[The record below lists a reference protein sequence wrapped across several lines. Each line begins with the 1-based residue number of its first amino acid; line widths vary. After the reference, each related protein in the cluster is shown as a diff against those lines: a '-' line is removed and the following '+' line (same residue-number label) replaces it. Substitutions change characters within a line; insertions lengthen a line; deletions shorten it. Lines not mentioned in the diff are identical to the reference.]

1 MKRLTNA
8 WSVRA
13 AAVVVASAVTFA
25 GPGMV
30 AAEAVQVA
38 GQQSTGAERTMATD
52 TVMVRLTQGNPSDDG
67 QAPSGK
73 IQGVTIHLDR
83 LAGLDPT
90 NADDAA
96 RVRNANLDE
105 VRDWRTDVHVKQSTN
120 VNGEVTFDGLA
131 HGFYVVTS
139 SAPDD
144 SYREINP
151 FVVAVPF
158 HTVVD
163 NPNPVPGVIVA
174 KTHKPGE
181 TPTPST
187 TPTAPTTSPTT
198 PNTPSTTPS
207 TPRTTPKFPPVFPP
221 LIPPV
226 PPTKP
231 GETPHEPGTTPP
243 NNPESGTTTTPDS
256 PNRSQGSDG
265 SLAMTGAQVIGIVAA
280 AAFLIIAGFVMIA
293 YGRRKST
300 ESEGL

>member
-8 WSVRA
+8 WSAR
-13 AAVVVASAVTFA
+13 VVAVGVACAVAFA
-25 GPGMV
+25 GPGVV

-38 GQQSTGAERTMATD
+38 GQQSTGAERTSATD
-52 TVMVRLTQGNPSDDG
+52 TVTIRLTQGNPNDDG
-67 QAPSGK
+67 QPPSGK

-105 VRDWRTDVHVKQSTN
+105 VRDWRTDVHVDLVTN
-120 VNGEVTFDGLA
+120 ANGEVTFDGLA

-139 SAPDD
+139 TAPDD

-163 NPNPVPGVIVA
+163 NPKPVPGVIVA

-181 TPTPST
+181 TPTPPTSSSAPSAPPSRPD
-187 TPTAPTTSPTT
+187 TPQT
-198 PNTPSTTPS
+198 PPNY
-207 TPRTTPKFPPVFPP
+207 
-221 LIPPV
+221 

-231 GETPHEPGTTPP
+231 GKPPHQPETTPP
-243 NNPESGTTTTPDS
+243 GTPSAGKTSTPVTSSG
-256 PNRSQGSDG
+256 NGG
-265 SLAMTGAQVIGIVAA
+265 SLAMTGAQVIGVVAA
-280 AAFLIIAGFVMIA
+280 ALALIATGFVMIA
-293 YGRRKST
+293 FSRRKN
-300 ESEGL
+300 

>member
-8 WSVRA
+8 WSAR
-13 AAVVVASAVTFA
+13 VVAVGVACAVAFA
-25 GPGMV
+25 GPGVV

-38 GQQSTGAERTMATD
+38 GQQSTGAERTSATD
-52 TVMVRLTQGNPSDDG
+52 TVTIRLTQGNPNDDG
-67 QAPSGK
+67 QPPSGK

-90 NADDAA
+90 NAEDVA

-105 VRDWRTDVHVKQSTN
+105 VRDWRTDVHVDLVTN
-120 VNGEVTFDGLA
+120 ANGEVTFDGLA

-139 SAPDD
+139 TAPDD

-163 NPNPVPGVIVA
+163 NPKPVPGVIVA

-181 TPTPST
+181 TPTPPTSSSAPSAPPSRPD
-187 TPTAPTTSPTT
+187 TPQT
-198 PNTPSTTPS
+198 PPNY
-207 TPRTTPKFPPVFPP
+207 
-221 LIPPV
+221 

-231 GETPHEPGTTPP
+231 GKPPHQPETTPP
-243 NNPESGTTTTPDS
+243 GTPSAGKTSTPVTSSG
-256 PNRSQGSDG
+256 NGG
-265 SLAMTGAQVIGIVAA
+265 SLAMTGAQVIGVVAA
-280 AAFLIIAGFVMIA
+280 ALALIATGFVMIA
-293 YGRRKST
+293 FSRRKNS
-300 ESEGL
+300 ESEGR

>member
-8 WSVRA
+8 WSAR
-13 AAVVVASAVTFA
+13 VVAVGVACAVAFA
-25 GPGMV
+25 GPGVV
-30 AAEAVQVA
+30 AAEAVQDA
-38 GQQSTGAERTMATD
+38 GQQSTGAERTSATD
-52 TVMVRLTQGNPSDDG
+52 TVTIRLTQGNPNDDG
-67 QAPSGK
+67 QPPSGK

-105 VRDWRTDVHVKQSTN
+105 VRDWRTDVHVDLVTN
-120 VNGEVTFDGLA
+120 ANGEVTFDGLA

-139 SAPDD
+139 TAPDD

-163 NPNPVPGVIVA
+163 NPKPVPGVIVA

-181 TPTPST
+181 TPTPPTSSSAPSAPPSRPD
-187 TPTAPTTSPTT
+187 TPQT
-198 PNTPSTTPS
+198 PPNY
-207 TPRTTPKFPPVFPP
+207 
-221 LIPPV
+221 

-231 GETPHEPGTTPP
+231 GKPPHQPETTPP
-243 NNPESGTTTTPDS
+243 GTPSAGKTSTPVTSSG
-256 PNRSQGSDG
+256 NGG
-265 SLAMTGAQVIGIVAA
+265 SLAMTGAQVIGVVAA
-280 AAFLIIAGFVMIA
+280 ALALIATGFVMIA
-293 YGRRKST
+293 FSRRKNS
-300 ESEGL
+300 ESEGR

>member
-1 MKRLTNA
+1 M
-8 WSVRA
+8 V
-13 AAVVVASAVTFA
+13 AVGVACAVAFA
-25 GPGMV
+25 GPGVV

-38 GQQSTGAERTMATD
+38 GQQSTGAERTSATD
-52 TVMVRLTQGNPSDDG
+52 TVTIRLTQGNPNDDG

-105 VRDWRTDVHVKQSTN
+105 VRDWRTDVHVDLVTN
-120 VNGEVTFDGLA
+120 ANGEVTFDGLA

-139 SAPDD
+139 TAPDD

-163 NPNPVPGVIVA
+163 NPKPVPGVIVA

-181 TPTPST
+181 TPT
-187 TPTAPTTSPTT
+187 TPTAPTT
-198 PNTPSTTPS
+198 PNTPSTTSS

-226 PPTKP
+226 PPTKL

-243 NNPESGTTTTPDS
+243 NNPESGTNTTSDS
-256 PNRSQGSDG
+256 PNRSQGNGG
-265 SLAMTGAQVIGIVAA
+265 SLAMTGAEVLGVVAA
-280 AAFLIIAGFVMIA
+280 ALALIATGFVMIA
-293 YGRRKST
+293 SSRRKNS
-300 ESEGL
+300 ESEGR

>member
-8 WSVRA
+8 WSARV
-13 AAVVVASAVTFA
+13 AAVGVACAIAFA
-25 GPGMV
+25 GPGVV

-38 GQQSTGAERTMATD
+38 GQQSTGAERTSATD
-52 TVMVRLTQGNPSDDG
+52 TVTIRLTQGNPNDDG

-105 VRDWRTDVHVKQSTN
+105 VRDWRTDVHVDLVTN
-120 VNGEVTFDGLA
+120 ANGEVTFDGLA

-139 SAPDD
+139 TAPDD

-158 HTVVD
+158 HTAVD
-163 NPNPVPGVIVA
+163 NPKPVPGVIVA

-181 TPTPST
+181 TPT
-187 TPTAPTTSPTT
+187 TPTAPTT
-198 PNTPSTTPS
+198 PNTPSTTSS

-243 NNPESGTTTTPDS
+243 NNPESGTNTTSDS
-256 PNRSQGSDG
+256 PNRSQGNGG
-265 SLAMTGAQVIGIVAA
+265 SLAMTGAEVLGVVAA
-280 AAFLIIAGFVMIA
+280 ALALIATGFVMIA
-293 YGRRKST
+293 SSRRKNS
-300 ESEGL
+300 ESEGR

>member
-8 WSVRA
+8 WSAR
-13 AAVVVASAVTFA
+13 VVAVGVACAVAFA
-25 GPGMV
+25 GPGVV

-38 GQQSTGAERTMATD
+38 GQQSTGAERTSATD
-52 TVMVRLTQGNPSDDG
+52 TVTIRLTQGNPNDDG
-67 QAPSGK
+67 QPPSGK

-105 VRDWRTDVHVKQSTN
+105 VRDWRTDVHVDLVTN
-120 VNGEVTFDGLA
+120 ANGEVTFDGLA

-139 SAPDD
+139 TAPDD

-163 NPNPVPGVIVA
+163 NPKPVPGVIVA

-181 TPTPST
+181 TPT
-187 TPTAPTTSPTT
+187 TPTAPTT
-198 PNTPSTTPS
+198 PNTPSTTSS

-243 NNPESGTTTTPDS
+243 NNPESGTNTTSDS
-256 PNRSQGSDG
+256 PNRSQGNGG
-265 SLAMTGAQVIGIVAA
+265 SLAMTGAEVLGVVAA
-280 AAFLIIAGFVMIA
+280 ALALIATGFVMIA
-293 YGRRKST
+293 SSRRKNS
-300 ESEGL
+300 ESEGR

>member
-8 WSVRA
+8 WSAR
-13 AAVVVASAVTFA
+13 VVAVGVACAVAFA

-38 GQQSTGAERTMATD
+38 GQQTTGAERTVDTD
-52 TVMVRLTQGNPSDDG
+52 TVTVRLTQGNPNDDG
-67 QAPSGK
+67 QPPSGK

-105 VRDWRTDVHVKQSTN
+105 VRDWRTDVHVDLVTN
-120 VNGEVTFDGLA
+120 ANGEVTFDGLA

-139 SAPDD
+139 TAPDD

-163 NPNPVPGVIVA
+163 NPKPVPGVIVA

-181 TPTPST
+181 TPTPPTSSSAPSAPPSRPD
-187 TPTAPTTSPTT
+187 TPQT
-198 PNTPSTTPS
+198 PPNY
-207 TPRTTPKFPPVFPP
+207 
-221 LIPPV
+221 

-231 GETPHEPGTTPP
+231 GKPPHQPETTPP
-243 NNPESGTTTTPDS
+243 GTPSAGKTSTPVTSSG
-256 PNRSQGSDG
+256 NGG
-265 SLAMTGAQVIGIVAA
+265 SLAMTGAQVIGVVAA
-280 AAFLIIAGFVMIA
+280 ALALIATGFVMIA
-293 YGRRKST
+293 FSRRKNS
-300 ESEGL
+300 ESEGR

>member
-1 MKRLTNA
+1 MKRLTNT
-8 WSVRA
+8 WSAR
-13 AAVVVASAVTFA
+13 VVAVGVACAVAFA
-25 GPGMV
+25 GPGVV

-38 GQQSTGAERTMATD
+38 GQQSTGAERTSATD
-52 TVMVRLTQGNPSDDG
+52 TVTIRLTQGNPNDDG
-67 QAPSGK
+67 QPPSGK

-105 VRDWRTDVHVKQSTN
+105 VRDWRTDVHVDLVTN
-120 VNGEVTFDGLA
+120 ANGEVTFDGLA

-139 SAPDD
+139 TAPDD

-163 NPNPVPGVIVA
+163 NPKPVPGVIVA

-181 TPTPST
+181 TPTPPTSSSAPSAPPSRPD
-187 TPTAPTTSPTT
+187 TPQT
-198 PNTPSTTPS
+198 PPNY
-207 TPRTTPKFPPVFPP
+207 
-221 LIPPV
+221 

-231 GETPHEPGTTPP
+231 GKPPHQPETTPP
-243 NNPESGTTTTPDS
+243 GTPSAGKTSTPVTSSG
-256 PNRSQGSDG
+256 NGG
-265 SLAMTGAQVIGIVAA
+265 SLAMTGAQVLGVVAA
-280 AAFLIIAGFVMIA
+280 ALALIATGFVMIA
-293 YGRRKST
+293 FSRRKNS
-300 ESEGL
+300 ESEGR

>member
-1 MKRLTNA
+1 MKRLTNT
-8 WSVRA
+8 WSARMF
-13 AAVVVASAVTFA
+13 AVGVACAIAFA

-38 GQQSTGAERTMATD
+38 GQQTTGAERTVDTD
-52 TVMVRLTQGNPSDDG
+52 TVTVRLTQGNPDDDG

-105 VRDWRTDVHVKQSTN
+105 VRDWRTDVHVEQISN
-120 VNGEVTFDGLA
+120 ANGEVRFDGLT

-139 SAPDD
+139 TAPDD

-163 NPNPVPGVIVA
+163 NPKPVPGVIVA

-181 TPTPST
+181 TPTPPTSSSAPSAPPSRPD
-187 TPTAPTTSPTT
+187 TPQT
-198 PNTPSTTPS
+198 PPNY
-207 TPRTTPKFPPVFPP
+207 
-221 LIPPV
+221 

-231 GETPHEPGTTPP
+231 GKPPHQPETTPP
-243 NNPESGTTTTPDS
+243 GTPSAGKTSTPVTPSG
-256 PNRSQGSDG
+256 NGG
-265 SLAMTGAQVIGIVAA
+265 SLAMTGAQVIGVVAA
-280 AAFLIIAGFVMIA
+280 ALALIATGFVMIA
-293 YGRRKST
+293 FSRRKNS
-300 ESEGL
+300 ESEGR

>member
-8 WSVRA
+8 WSAR
-13 AAVVVASAVTFA
+13 VVAVGVVCAVAFA
-25 GPGMV
+25 GPGVV
-30 AAEAVQVA
+30 AGEAVQVA
-38 GQQSTGAERTMATD
+38 GQQSTGAERTSATD
-52 TVMVRLTQGNPSDDG
+52 TVTIRLTQGNPNDDG
-67 QAPSGK
+67 QPPSGK

-105 VRDWRTDVHVKQSTN
+105 VRDWRTDVHVDLVTN
-120 VNGEVTFDGLA
+120 ANGEVTFDGLA

-139 SAPDD
+139 TAPDD

-163 NPNPVPGVIVA
+163 NPKPVPGVIVA

-181 TPTPST
+181 TPTPPRT
-187 TPTAPTTSPTT
+187 PTT
-198 PNTPSTTPS
+198 PPSHPNTPQTTPNY
-207 TPRTTPKFPPVFPP
+207 
-221 LIPPV
+221 

-231 GETPHEPGTTPP
+231 GKPPHQPETTPP
-243 NNPESGTTTTPDS
+243 GTPGVGKTSTPAAPSGNS
-256 PNRSQGSDG
+256 G
-265 SLAMTGAQVIGIVAA
+265 SLAMTGAQVIGVVAA
-280 AAFLIIAGFVMIA
+280 ALALIATGFVMIA
-293 YGRRKST
+293 FSRRKNS
-300 ESEGL
+300 ESEGR

>member
-8 WSVRA
+8 WSAR
-13 AAVVVASAVTFA
+13 VVAVGVACAVAFA
-25 GPGMV
+25 GPGVV

-38 GQQSTGAERTMATD
+38 GQQSTGAERTSATD
-52 TVMVRLTQGNPSDDG
+52 TVTIRLTQGNPNDDG
-67 QAPSGK
+67 QPPSGK

-105 VRDWRTDVHVKQSTN
+105 VRDWRTDVHVDLVTN
-120 VNGEVTFDGLA
+120 ANGEVTFDGLA

-139 SAPDD
+139 TAPDD

-163 NPNPVPGVIVA
+163 NPKPVPGVIVA

-181 TPTPST
+181 TPTPPTSSSAPSAPPSRPD
-187 TPTAPTTSPTT
+187 TPQT
-198 PNTPSTTPS
+198 PPNY
-207 TPRTTPKFPPVFPP
+207 
-221 LIPPV
+221 

-231 GETPHEPGTTPP
+231 GKPPHQPETTPP
-243 NNPESGTTTTPDS
+243 GTPSAGKTSTPVTSSG
-256 PNRSQGSDG
+256 NGG
-265 SLAMTGAQVIGIVAA
+265 SLAMTGAQVIGVVAA
-280 AAFLIIAGFVMIA
+280 ALALIATGFVLSLIHI
-293 YGRRKST
+293 
-300 ESEGL
+300 

>member
-8 WSVRA
+8 WSAR
-13 AAVVVASAVTFA
+13 VVAVGVACAVAFA
-25 GPGMV
+25 GPGVV

-38 GQQSTGAERTMATD
+38 GQQSTGAERTSATD
-52 TVMVRLTQGNPSDDG
+52 TVTIRLTQGNPNDDG
-67 QAPSGK
+67 QPPSGK

-105 VRDWRTDVHVKQSTN
+105 VRDWRTDVHAEKVTDA
-120 VNGEVTFDGLA
+120 NGEVTFDGLA
-131 HGFYVVTS
+131 NGFYVVTS
-139 SAPDD
+139 TAPDD
-144 SYREINP
+144 SYREISP

-181 TPTPST
+181 TPTP
-187 TPTAPTTSPTT
+187 TTSPTT
-198 PNTPSTTPS
+198 PSAPPSHPDTPQTP
-207 TPRTTPKFPPVFPP
+207 PNY
-221 LIPPV
+221 

-231 GETPHEPGTTPP
+231 GKPPHQPETTPP
-243 NNPESGTTTTPDS
+243 RTPDGGKTS
-256 PNRSQGSDG
+256 TPVTPSGNGG
-265 SLAMTGAQVIGIVAA
+265 SLAMTGAQVLGVVAA
-280 AAFLIIAGFVMIA
+280 ALVLIATGFVMIA
-293 YGRRKST
+293 SSRRKNS
-300 ESEGL
+300 ESEGR

>member
-8 WSVRA
+8 WSAR
-13 AAVVVASAVTFA
+13 VVAVGVACAVAFA
-25 GPGMV
+25 GPGVV

-38 GQQSTGAERTMATD
+38 GQQSTGAERTSATD
-52 TVMVRLTQGNPSDDG
+52 TVTIRLTQGNPNDDG
-67 QAPSGK
+67 QPPSGK

-105 VRDWRTDVHVKQSTN
+105 VRDWRTDVHVDLVTN
-120 VNGEVTFDGLA
+120 ANGEVTFDGLA

-139 SAPDD
+139 TAPDD

-163 NPNPVPGVIVA
+163 NPKPVPGVIVA

-181 TPTPST
+181 TPTPPTSSSAPSAPPSRPD
-187 TPTAPTTSPTT
+187 TPQT
-198 PNTPSTTPS
+198 PPNY
-207 TPRTTPKFPPVFPP
+207 
-221 LIPPV
+221 

-231 GETPHEPGTTPP
+231 GKPPHQPETTPP
-243 NNPESGTTTTPDS
+243 GTPSAGKTSTPVTPSG
-256 PNRSQGSDG
+256 NGG
-265 SLAMTGAQVIGIVAA
+265 SLAMTGAQVIGVVAA
-280 AAFLIIAGFVMIA
+280 ALALIATGFVMIA
-293 YGRRKST
+293 FSRRKNS
-300 ESEGL
+300 ESEGR

>member
-8 WSVRA
+8 WSAR
-13 AAVVVASAVTFA
+13 VVAVGVACAVAFA
-25 GPGMV
+25 GPGVV

-38 GQQSTGAERTMATD
+38 GQQSTGAERTSAMD
-52 TVMVRLTQGNPSDDG
+52 TVTIRLTQGNPNDDG
-67 QAPSGK
+67 QPPSGK

-105 VRDWRTDVHVKQSTN
+105 VRDWRTDVHVDLVTN
-120 VNGEVTFDGLA
+120 ANGEVTFDGLA

-139 SAPDD
+139 TAPDD

-163 NPNPVPGVIVA
+163 NPKPVPGVIVA

-181 TPTPST
+181 TPTPPTSSSAPSAPPSRPD
-187 TPTAPTTSPTT
+187 TPQT
-198 PNTPSTTPS
+198 PPNY
-207 TPRTTPKFPPVFPP
+207 
-221 LIPPV
+221 

-231 GETPHEPGTTPP
+231 GKPPHQPETTPP
-243 NNPESGTTTTPDS
+243 GTPSAGKTSTPVTSSG
-256 PNRSQGSDG
+256 NGG
-265 SLAMTGAQVIGIVAA
+265 SLAMTGAQVIGVVAA
-280 AAFLIIAGFVMIA
+280 ALALIATGFVMIA
-293 YGRRKST
+293 FSRRKNS
-300 ESEGL
+300 ESEGR

>member
-8 WSVRA
+8 WSARVVSVGVA
-13 AAVVVASAVTFA
+13 CAVSFA
-25 GPGMV
+25 GPGVV

-38 GQQSTGAERTMATD
+38 GQQSTGAERTSATD
-52 TVMVRLTQGNPSDDG
+52 TVTIRLTQGNPNDDG
-67 QAPSGK
+67 QPPSGK

-105 VRDWRTDVHVKQSTN
+105 VRDWRTDVHVDLVTN
-120 VNGEVTFDGLA
+120 ANGEVTFDGLA

-139 SAPDD
+139 TAPDD

-158 HTVVD
+158 HTAVD
-163 NPNPVPGVIVA
+163 NPKPVPGVIVA

-181 TPTPST
+181 TPT
-187 TPTAPTTSPTT
+187 TPTAPTT
-198 PNTPSTTPS
+198 PNTPSTTSS

-243 NNPESGTTTTPDS
+243 NNPESGTNTTSDS
-256 PNRSQGSDG
+256 PNRSQGNGG
-265 SLAMTGAQVIGIVAA
+265 SLAMTGAEVLGVVAA
-280 AAFLIIAGFVMIA
+280 ALALIATGFVMIA
-293 YGRRKST
+293 SSRRKNS
-300 ESEGL
+300 ESEGR

>member
-8 WSVRA
+8 WSAR
-13 AAVVVASAVTFA
+13 VVAVGVACAVAFA
-25 GPGMV
+25 GPGVV

-38 GQQSTGAERTMATD
+38 GQQSTGAERTSATD
-52 TVMVRLTQGNPSDDG
+52 TVTIRLTQGNPNDDG
-67 QAPSGK
+67 QPPSGK

-105 VRDWRTDVHVKQSTN
+105 VRDWRTDVHVDLVTN
-120 VNGEVTFDGLA
+120 ANGEVTFDGLA

-144 SYREINP
+144 SYREINS

-181 TPTPST
+181 TPTPPT
-187 TPTAPTTSPTT
+187 TPTTPPSHPNTPQTT
-198 PNTPSTTPS
+198 PNY
-207 TPRTTPKFPPVFPP
+207 
-221 LIPPV
+221 

-231 GETPHEPGTTPP
+231 GKPPHQPETTPP
-243 NNPESGTTTTPDS
+243 STPGAGKAS
-256 PNRSQGSDG
+256 TPAAPSKNSG
-265 SLAMTGAQVIGIVAA
+265 SLAMTGAQVIGVVAA
-280 AAFLIIAGFVMIA
+280 ALALIATGFVMIA
-293 YGRRKST
+293 VSRRKNS
-300 ESEGL
+300 ESEGR

>member
-8 WSVRA
+8 WSAR
-13 AAVVVASAVTFA
+13 VVAVGVACAVAFA
-25 GPGMV
+25 GPGVV

-38 GQQSTGAERTMATD
+38 GQQSTGAERTSATD
-52 TVMVRLTQGNPSDDG
+52 TVTIRLTQGNPNDDG
-67 QAPSGK
+67 QPPSGK

-105 VRDWRTDVHVKQSTN
+105 VRDWRTDVHVDLVTN
-120 VNGEVTFDGLA
+120 ANGEVTFDGLA

-139 SAPDD
+139 TAPDD

-163 NPNPVPGVIVA
+163 NPKPVPGVIVA

-181 TPTPST
+181 TPTPPTSSSAPSAPPSRPD
-187 TPTAPTTSPTT
+187 TPQT
-198 PNTPSTTPS
+198 PPNY
-207 TPRTTPKFPPVFPP
+207 
-221 LIPPV
+221 

-231 GETPHEPGTTPP
+231 GKPPHQPETTPP
-243 NNPESGTTTTPDS
+243 GTPSAGKTSTPVTSSG
-256 PNRSQGSDG
+256 NGG
-265 SLAMTGAQVIGIVAA
+265 SLAMTGAQVIGVVAA
-280 AAFLIIAGFVMIA
+280 ALALIATGFVMIA
-293 YGRRKST
+293 FSRRKN
-300 ESEGL
+300 SELSLIHI

>member
-8 WSVRA
+8 WSAR
-13 AAVVVASAVTFA
+13 VVAVGVACAVAFA
-25 GPGMV
+25 GPGVV

-38 GQQSTGAERTMATD
+38 GQQSTGAERTSATD
-52 TVMVRLTQGNPSDDG
+52 TVTIRLTQGNPNDDG
-67 QAPSGK
+67 QPPSGK

-90 NADDAA
+90 KADDAA

-105 VRDWRTDVHVKQSTN
+105 VRDWRTDVHAEKVTDA
-120 VNGEVTFDGLA
+120 NGEVTFDGLA

-139 SAPDD
+139 TAPDD

-151 FVVAVPF
+151 FVLAVPF

-181 TPTPST
+181 TPTPPTSSSAPSAPPSRPD
-187 TPTAPTTSPTT
+187 TPQT
-198 PNTPSTTPS
+198 PPNY
-207 TPRTTPKFPPVFPP
+207 
-221 LIPPV
+221 

-231 GETPHEPGTTPP
+231 GKPPHQPETTPP
-243 NNPESGTTTTPDS
+243 GTPSAGKTSTPVTSSG
-256 PNRSQGSDG
+256 NGG
-265 SLAMTGAQVIGIVAA
+265 SLAMTGAQVIGVVAA
-280 AAFLIIAGFVMIA
+280 ALALIATGFVMIA
-293 YGRRKST
+293 FSRRKNS
-300 ESEGL
+300 ESEGR

>member
-8 WSVRA
+8 WSARV
-13 AAVVVASAVTFA
+13 AAVGVACAIAFA
-25 GPGMV
+25 GPGVV

-38 GQQSTGAERTMATD
+38 GQQSTGAERTSATD
-52 TVMVRLTQGNPSDDG
+52 TVTIRLTQGNPNDDG
-67 QAPSGK
+67 QPPSGK

-90 NADDAA
+90 NADDGA

-105 VRDWRTDVHVKQSTN
+105 VRDWRTDVHVDLVTN
-120 VNGEVTFDGLA
+120 ANGEVTFDGLA

-139 SAPDD
+139 TAPDD

-163 NPNPVPGVIVA
+163 NPKPVPGVIVA

-181 TPTPST
+181 TPTPPTSSSAPSAPPSRPD
-187 TPTAPTTSPTT
+187 TPQT
-198 PNTPSTTPS
+198 PPNY
-207 TPRTTPKFPPVFPP
+207 
-221 LIPPV
+221 

-231 GETPHEPGTTPP
+231 GKPPHQPETTPP
-243 NNPESGTTTTPDS
+243 GTPSAGKTSTPVTSSG
-256 PNRSQGSDG
+256 NGG
-265 SLAMTGAQVIGIVAA
+265 SLAMTGAQVIGVVAA
-280 AAFLIIAGFVMIA
+280 ALALIATGFVMIA
-293 YGRRKST
+293 FSRRKNS
-300 ESEGL
+300 ESEGR

>member
-8 WSVRA
+8 WSAR
-13 AAVVVASAVTFA
+13 VVAVGVACAVAFA
-25 GPGMV
+25 GPGTV

-38 GQQSTGAERTMATD
+38 GQQSTGSERTMATD
-52 TVMVRLTQGNPSDDG
+52 TVTVRLTQGNPNDDG
-67 QAPSGK
+67 HAPAGK
-73 IQGVTIHLDR
+73 IQGVTIRLAR

-105 VRDWRTDVHVKQSTN
+105 VRDWRTDVHVDLVTN
-120 VNGEVTFDGLA
+120 ANGEVTFDGLA

-139 SAPDD
+139 TAPDD

-163 NPNPVPGVIVA
+163 NPKPVPGVIVA

-181 TPTPST
+181 TPTPPTSSSAPSAPPSRPD
-187 TPTAPTTSPTT
+187 TPQT
-198 PNTPSTTPS
+198 PPNY
-207 TPRTTPKFPPVFPP
+207 
-221 LIPPV
+221 

-231 GETPHEPGTTPP
+231 GKPPHQPETTPP
-243 NNPESGTTTTPDS
+243 GTPSAGKTSTPVTSSG
-256 PNRSQGSDG
+256 NGG
-265 SLAMTGAQVIGIVAA
+265 SLAMTGAQVIGVVAA
-280 AAFLIIAGFVMIA
+280 ALALIATGFVMIA
-293 YGRRKST
+293 FSRRKNS
-300 ESEGL
+300 ESEGR

>member
-8 WSVRA
+8 WSAR
-13 AAVVVASAVTFA
+13 VVAVGVACAVAFA
-25 GPGMV
+25 GPGVV

-38 GQQSTGAERTMATD
+38 GQQSTGAERTSATD
-52 TVMVRLTQGNPSDDG
+52 TVTIRLTQGNPNDDG
-67 QAPSGK
+67 QPPSGK

-105 VRDWRTDVHVKQSTN
+105 VRDWRTDLHVDLVTN
-120 VNGEVTFDGLA
+120 ANGEVTFDGLA

-139 SAPDD
+139 TAPDD

-163 NPNPVPGVIVA
+163 NPKPVPGVIVA

-181 TPTPST
+181 TPTPPTSSSAPSAPPSRPD
-187 TPTAPTTSPTT
+187 TPQT
-198 PNTPSTTPS
+198 PPNY
-207 TPRTTPKFPPVFPP
+207 
-221 LIPPV
+221 

-231 GETPHEPGTTPP
+231 GKPPHQPETTPP
-243 NNPESGTTTTPDS
+243 GTPSAGKTSTPVTSSG
-256 PNRSQGSDG
+256 NGG
-265 SLAMTGAQVIGIVAA
+265 SLAMTGAQVIGVVAA
-280 AAFLIIAGFVMIA
+280 ALALIATGFVMIA
-293 YGRRKST
+293 FSRRKNS
-300 ESEGL
+300 ESEGR

>member
-8 WSVRA
+8 WSAR
-13 AAVVVASAVTFA
+13 VVAVGVACAVAFA
-25 GPGMV
+25 GPGVV

-38 GQQSTGAERTMATD
+38 GQQSTGAERTSATD
-52 TVMVRLTQGNPSDDG
+52 TVTIRLTQGNPNDDG
-67 QAPSGK
+67 QPPSGK

-105 VRDWRTDVHVKQSTN
+105 VRDWRTDVHVDLVTN
-120 VNGEVTFDGLA
+120 ANGEVTFDGLA

-139 SAPDD
+139 TAPDD

-163 NPNPVPGVIVA
+163 NPKPVPGVIVA

-181 TPTPST
+181 TPTPPTSSSAPSAPPSRPD
-187 TPTAPTTSPTT
+187 TPQT
-198 PNTPSTTPS
+198 PPNY
-207 TPRTTPKFPPVFPP
+207 
-221 LIPPV
+221 

-231 GETPHEPGTTPP
+231 GKPPHQPETTPP
-243 NNPESGTTTTPDS
+243 GTPSAGKTSTPVTSSG
-256 PNRSQGSDG
+256 NGG
-265 SLAMTGAQVIGIVAA
+265 SLAMTGAEVLGVVAA
-280 AAFLIIAGFVMIA
+280 ALALIATGFVMIA
-293 YGRRKST
+293 SSRRKNS
-300 ESEGL
+300 ESEGR

>member
-8 WSVRA
+8 WSAR
-13 AAVVVASAVTFA
+13 VVAVGVACAVAFA
-25 GPGMV
+25 GPGVV

-38 GQQSTGAERTMATD
+38 GQQSTGAERTSATD
-52 TVMVRLTQGNPSDDG
+52 TVTIRLTQGNPNDDG
-67 QAPSGK
+67 QPPSGK

-105 VRDWRTDVHVKQSTN
+105 VRDWRTDVHVDLVTN
-120 VNGEVTFDGLA
+120 ANGEVTFDGLA

-139 SAPDD
+139 TAPDD

-163 NPNPVPGVIVA
+163 NPKPVPGVIVA

-181 TPTPST
+181 TPTPPTSSSAPSAPPSRPD
-187 TPTAPTTSPTT
+187 TPQT
-198 PNTPSTTPS
+198 PPNY
-207 TPRTTPKFPPVFPP
+207 
-221 LIPPV
+221 

-231 GETPHEPGTTPP
+231 GKPPHQPETTPP
-243 NNPESGTTTTPDS
+243 GTPSAGKTSTPVTSSG
-256 PNRSQGSDG
+256 NGG
-265 SLAMTGAQVIGIVAA
+265 SLAMTGAQVLGVVAA
-280 AAFLIIAGFVMIA
+280 ALALIATGFVMIA
-293 YGRRKST
+293 FSRRKNS
-300 ESEGL
+300 ESEGR

>member
-1 MKRLTNA
+1 MKRLTNT
-8 WSVRA
+8 WSARMV
-13 AAVVVASAVTFA
+13 AVGVACAIAFA

-30 AAEAVQVA
+30 AAGAVQVA
-38 GQQSTGAERTMATD
+38 GQQSTGAERTSATD
-52 TVMVRLTQGNPSDDG
+52 TVTIRLTQGNPNDDG
-67 QAPSGK
+67 QPPSGK

-105 VRDWRTDVHVKQSTN
+105 VRDWRTDVHVDLVTN
-120 VNGEVTFDGLA
+120 ANGEVTFDGLA

-139 SAPDD
+139 TAPDD

-163 NPNPVPGVIVA
+163 NPKPVPGVIVA

-181 TPTPST
+181 TPTPPTSSSAPSAPPSRPD
-187 TPTAPTTSPTT
+187 TPQT
-198 PNTPSTTPS
+198 PPNY
-207 TPRTTPKFPPVFPP
+207 
-221 LIPPV
+221 

-231 GETPHEPGTTPP
+231 GKPPHQPETTPP
-243 NNPESGTTTTPDS
+243 GTPSAGKTSTPVTSSG
-256 PNRSQGSDG
+256 NGG
-265 SLAMTGAQVIGIVAA
+265 SLAMTGAQVLGVVAA
-280 AAFLIIAGFVMIA
+280 ALALIATGFVMIA
-293 YGRRKST
+293 FSRRKNS
-300 ESEGL
+300 ESEGR

>member
-8 WSVRA
+8 WSAR
-13 AAVVVASAVTFA
+13 VVAVGVACAVAFA
-25 GPGMV
+25 GPGVV

-38 GQQSTGAERTMATD
+38 GQQSTGAERTSATD
-52 TVMVRLTQGNPSDDG
+52 TVTIRLTQGNPNDDG
-67 QAPSGK
+67 QPPSGK

-105 VRDWRTDVHVKQSTN
+105 VRDWRTDVHVDLVTN
-120 VNGEVTFDGLA
+120 ANGEVTFDGLA

-139 SAPDD
+139 TAPDD

-163 NPNPVPGVIVA
+163 NPKPAPGVIVA

-181 TPTPST
+181 TPTPPTSSSAPSAPPSRPD
-187 TPTAPTTSPTT
+187 TPQT
-198 PNTPSTTPS
+198 PPNY
-207 TPRTTPKFPPVFPP
+207 
-221 LIPPV
+221 

-231 GETPHEPGTTPP
+231 GKPPHQPETTPP
-243 NNPESGTTTTPDS
+243 GTPSAGKTSTPVTPSG
-256 PNRSQGSDG
+256 NGG
-265 SLAMTGAQVIGIVAA
+265 SLAMTGAQVIGVVAA
-280 AAFLIIAGFVMIA
+280 ALALIATGFVMIA
-293 YGRRKST
+293 FSRRKNS
-300 ESEGL
+300 ESEGR

>member
-8 WSVRA
+8 WSAR
-13 AAVVVASAVTFA
+13 VVAVGVACAVAFA
-25 GPGMV
+25 GLGVV

-38 GQQSTGAERTMATD
+38 GQQSTGAERTSATD
-52 TVMVRLTQGNPSDDG
+52 TVTIRLTQGNPNDDG
-67 QAPSGK
+67 QPPSGK

-105 VRDWRTDVHVKQSTN
+105 VRDWRTDVHVDLVTN
-120 VNGEVTFDGLA
+120 ANGEVTFDGLA

-139 SAPDD
+139 TAPDD

-163 NPNPVPGVIVA
+163 NPKPVPGVIVA

-181 TPTPST
+181 TPTPPTSSSAPSAPPSRPD
-187 TPTAPTTSPTT
+187 TPQT
-198 PNTPSTTPS
+198 PPNY
-207 TPRTTPKFPPVFPP
+207 
-221 LIPPV
+221 

-231 GETPHEPGTTPP
+231 GKPPHQPETTPP
-243 NNPESGTTTTPDS
+243 GTPSAGKTSTPVTSSG
-256 PNRSQGSDG
+256 NGG
-265 SLAMTGAQVIGIVAA
+265 SLAMTGAQVIGVVAA
-280 AAFLIIAGFVMIA
+280 ALALIATGFVMIA
-293 YGRRKST
+293 FSRRKNS
-300 ESEGL
+300 ESEGR

>member
-1 MKRLTNA
+1 MKRVTNA
-8 WSVRA
+8 WSARVGA
-13 AAVVVASAVTFA
+13 GGVAWAVAFA
-25 GPGMV
+25 GPGVV

-38 GQQSTGAERTMATD
+38 GQQSTGAERTSATD
-52 TVMVRLTQGNPSDDG
+52 TVTIRLPQGNPNDDG
-67 QAPSGK
+67 QPPSGK

-105 VRDWRTDVHVKQSTN
+105 VRDWRTDVHVDLVTN
-120 VNGEVTFDGLA
+120 ANGEVTFDGLA

-139 SAPDD
+139 TAPDD

-163 NPNPVPGVIVA
+163 NPKPVPGVIVA

-181 TPTPST
+181 TPTPPTSSSAPSAPPSRPD
-187 TPTAPTTSPTT
+187 TPQT
-198 PNTPSTTPS
+198 PPNY
-207 TPRTTPKFPPVFPP
+207 
-221 LIPPV
+221 

-231 GETPHEPGTTPP
+231 GKPPHQPETTPP
-243 NNPESGTTTTPDS
+243 GTPSAGKTSTPVTSSG
-256 PNRSQGSDG
+256 NGG
-265 SLAMTGAQVIGIVAA
+265 SLAMTGAQVIGVVAA
-280 AAFLIIAGFVMIA
+280 ALALIATGFVMIA
-293 YGRRKST
+293 FSRRKNS
-300 ESEGL
+300 ESEGR

>member
-8 WSVRA
+8 WSAR
-13 AAVVVASAVTFA
+13 VVAVGVACAVAFA
-25 GPGMV
+25 GPGVV

-38 GQQSTGAERTMATD
+38 GQQSTGAERASATD
-52 TVMVRLTQGNPSDDG
+52 TVTIRLTQGNPNDDG
-67 QAPSGK
+67 QPPSGK

-105 VRDWRTDVHVKQSTN
+105 VRDWRTDVHVDLVTN
-120 VNGEVTFDGLA
+120 ANGEVTFDGLA

-139 SAPDD
+139 TAPDD

-163 NPNPVPGVIVA
+163 NPKPVPGVIVA

-181 TPTPST
+181 TPTPPTSSSAPSAPPSRPD
-187 TPTAPTTSPTT
+187 TPQT
-198 PNTPSTTPS
+198 PPNY
-207 TPRTTPKFPPVFPP
+207 
-221 LIPPV
+221 

-231 GETPHEPGTTPP
+231 GKPPHQPETTPP
-243 NNPESGTTTTPDS
+243 GTPSAGKTSTPVTSSG
-256 PNRSQGSDG
+256 NGG
-265 SLAMTGAQVIGIVAA
+265 SLAMTGAQVIGVVAA
-280 AAFLIIAGFVMIA
+280 ALALIATGFVMIA
-293 YGRRKST
+293 FSRRKNS
-300 ESEGL
+300 ESEGR

>member
-8 WSVRA
+8 WSAR
-13 AAVVVASAVTFA
+13 VVAVGVACAVEFA
-25 GPGMV
+25 GPGVV

-38 GQQSTGAERTMATD
+38 GQQSTGAERTSATD
-52 TVMVRLTQGNPSDDG
+52 TVTIRLTQGNPNDDG
-67 QAPSGK
+67 QPPSGK

-105 VRDWRTDVHVKQSTN
+105 VRDWRTDVHVDLVTN
-120 VNGEVTFDGLA
+120 ANGEVTFDGLA

-139 SAPDD
+139 TAPDD

-163 NPNPVPGVIVA
+163 NPKPVPGVIVA

-181 TPTPST
+181 TPTPPTSSSAPSAPPSRPD
-187 TPTAPTTSPTT
+187 TPQT
-198 PNTPSTTPS
+198 PPNY
-207 TPRTTPKFPPVFPP
+207 
-221 LIPPV
+221 

-231 GETPHEPGTTPP
+231 GKPPHQPETTPP
-243 NNPESGTTTTPDS
+243 GTPSAGKTSTPVTSSG
-256 PNRSQGSDG
+256 NGG
-265 SLAMTGAQVIGIVAA
+265 SLAMTGAQVIGVVAA
-280 AAFLIIAGFVMIA
+280 ALALIATGFVMIA
-293 YGRRKST
+293 FSRRKNS
-300 ESEGL
+300 ESEGR